1 VAAAIASGER
11 RGTPRA
17 GFMRRRALR
26 PAAIAILAL
35 ISLAASPPPASRQR
49 GVSWVADRGEVSPR
63 DFDRLVSNGVTWIAQ
78 NPFGWQRGLDV
89 PEVLLRPDA
98 GWWGE
103 TDVGLEATLKLARAR
118 GIRTLLRPHLYMVGP
133 EGHGTWVG
141 HIAMKS
147 DEHWRQWFDS
157 YRRFILH
164 HARLAQRTGV
174 DLLCVGAELGSTTRS
189 RSEDWRR
196 LIADVRAEYRGPLTY
211 AANWDEFE
219 TITFWDL
226 LDYIGIQAYF
236 PLAAGER
243 PSVEALAAAWQPHVA
258 AVEAVSRRFGKPVL
272 FTELG
277 YASAPGS
284 AARPWE
290 WAGLRRGEPATPDG
304 LALQSDAYE
313 AFFRTVWHKEWLSGV
328 YFWKWYPG
336 LERNPVPPGSE
347 FSPQN
352 KPAEKVM
359 ARWFLGEEAR

>member
-1 VAAAIASGER
+1 MRPGAFALIVA
-11 RGTPRA
+11 
-17 GFMRRRALR
+17 L
-26 PAAIAILAL
+26 AILVSA
-35 ISLAASPPPASRQR
+35 STRAASRPPIDKHR
-49 GVSWVADRGEVSPR
+49 GVSWVADRREVSPA
-63 DFDRLVSNGVTWIAQ
+63 DFDRLVTNGVTWIAQ

-89 PEVLLRPDA
+89 PEVVLRPDA

-103 TDVGLEATLKLARAR
+103 TDAGLEATLRLARER

-133 EGHGTWVG
+133 GGHGAWIG
-141 HIAMKS
+141 HIAMKTE
-147 DEHWRQWFDS
+147 DDWRRWFDS

-189 RSEDWRR
+189 RPEDWRR
-196 LIADVRAEYRGPLTY
+196 LIADVREVYRGPITY

-219 TITFWDL
+219 SITFWDR

-236 PLAAGER
+236 PLAEGER
-243 PSVEALAAAWQPHVA
+243 PTLEQLAAAWQSHA
-258 AVEAVSRRFGKPVL
+258 AAIEAVSKRHGKPVL

-277 YASAPGS
+277 YASAPGA

-290 WAGLRRGEPATPDG
+290 WSGRDRSTPATPEG
-304 LALQSDAYE
+304 LELQKDAYE
-313 AFFRTVWHKEWLSGV
+313 AFFRTMWHREWLSGV

-336 LERNPVPPGSE
+336 LERRDVPPGSE

-352 KPAEKVM
+352 KPAERVM
-359 ARWFLGEEAR
+359 SRWFLGESR